1 MLWFY
6 ALLSCWR
13 EKRAQRMLRTQT
25 FSLNPTT
32 WYCMLVVS
40 WTSVPFQSPSL
51 LLIVSRCQPTISQT
65 FSVLFPWADGDLS
78 LKVTS
83 VCTQGK
89 LIVFKLGLCRWSS
102 GFYGRIIQIMQ
113 MTCVC
118 NLHLLG
124 CRIFPEWTR
133 LWWGFLIAS
142 RPPPFNTSLKKR
154 KKKKQQENA
163 RCKYT
168 NK

>member
-25 FSLNPTT
+25 FSLNPTP

-89 LIVFKLGLCRWSS
+89 FIVFKLGLCRWSS
-102 GFYGRIIQIMQ
+102 GFYGRIIHR
-113 MTCVC
+113 
-118 NLHLLG
+118 LHLLG